1 MPTMASTTPDK
12 STGTATES
20 IFMNL
25 PGELRNAIYHHYFD
39 ATFETQGLEANAT
52 CRRVESLRHA
62 LFVLRVSR
70 AIKGEASSIF
80 WIDFVTRCHWGFG
93 ACHDD
98 DDRMAGFCE
107 AARQHTAN
115 VDITF
120 QKRHLN
126 TSSLSRNVV
135 WLVLRSAWNLAK
147 DDEAV
152 QRLREEWEAKHRDQ
166 QGFVWVK
173 PIGIGSHDDAMVMKY
188 THNPGERSW
197 VRFTGTLAMIGWRG
211 IFDSV
216 EAGVEL
222 QV

>member
-1 MPTMASTTPDK
+1 MPTMASTTPDN
-12 STGTATES
+12 STETATES

-39 ATFETQGLEANAT
+39 ATFESQRLEANAT
-52 CRRVESLRHA
+52 CRRVESLRPA
-62 LFVLRVSR
+62 LSVLRVSH

-93 ACHDD
+93 ARHDD
-98 DDRMAGFCE
+98 DHRMAGFCE
-107 AARQHTAN
+107 AARQYTAN

-135 WLVLRSAWNLAK
+135 WLVLRSACNLAK

-152 QRLREEWEAKHRDQ
+152 QRLREEWEVKHRDQ

-173 PIGIGSHDDAMVMKY
+173 PMASAHATM
-188 THNPGERSW
+188 RWS
-197 VRFTGTLAMIGWRG
+197 
-211 IFDSV
+211 
-216 EAGVEL
+216 
-222 QV
+222 